1 VSGGRPGRGTV
12 TDSDSESR
20 CQCVSR
26 WHGAAAAA
34 ASDHERWGTGT
45 NPRKSSSALTSH
57 FLVYDQTLRVR
68 FFTTCHGSF
77 LRHCKVLVYASLFSI
92 PPSVADWGFQ
102 RPCAE
107 WDLCQFPTS
116 RSCRRV
122 SHIPVICTMKSR
134 SCFIHN
140 FILQHSSRY
149 CNWPEP
155 RTRECFRVW

>member
-1 VSGGRPGRGTV
+1 MWGAFAARCASPPSCPSLRLPPRREAVSAIRK
-12 TDSDSESR
+12 S
-20 CQCVSR
+20 
-26 WHGAAAAA
+26 A
-34 ASDHERWGTGT
+34 ERWETGT

-116 RSCRRV
+116 RAGSNFAGGTCVLLCSESAIGILPRYSQMRHVRR
-122 SHIPVICTMKSR
+122 SFSGTSR
-134 SCFIHN
+134 
-140 FILQHSSRY
+140 
-149 CNWPEP
+149 
-155 RTRECFRVW
+155 